1 MSVTCGEAFKNWL
14 VKANE
19 RLVLV
24 ARVTFALTSTI
35 SSSPLFWTDFAI
47 IVDLLDSVPVR
58 SHPYKKFYAQNN
70 YHAAKSFLRTP
81 LLAHLPLRAL
91 IKSNVVQKQN

>member
-1 MSVTCGEAFKNWL
+1 MSVTCREAFKNWL

-24 ARVTFALTSTI
+24 ARITFALTSTI
-35 SSSPLFWTDFAI
+35 SSSPLSWTDFAKI
-47 IVDLLDSVPVR
+47 PDLLDAVPGR
-58 SHPYKKFYAQNN
+58 PHPYKKFCAQNN

-91 IKSNVVQKQN
+91 IKSSVVQKQN

>member
-35 SSSPLFWTDFAI
+35 SSSPLLGTDFAKI
-47 IVDLLDSVPVR
+47 PDLLDSVPGR
-58 SHPYKKFYAQNN
+58 SHPYKIFMRKITTM
-70 YHAAKSFLRTP
+70 L
-81 LLAHLPLRAL
+81 
-91 IKSNVVQKQN
+91 QKAF